1 MFLNPVSEDEI
12 KYIINNLKERW
23 TSGIDGIV
31 EKVVKRSTE
40 YIIKPL
46 TNTCNASFEAGVF
59 PDRLKIAVVKPTH
72 KKGSKED
79 IKNYRL
85 ISLLPAFSKI
95 IGRAMYIR
103 LKTFITYNNILVEAQ
118 NGFREGRSTESA
130 IQTSLD
136 KIFEALDTKIMTIGI
151 FLDLSKAYDVINH
164 KILLTKLEDYGFR
177 VVVNKRPQSYVPGHR
192 QCVEVKYKGNKDIIY

>member
-1 MFLNPVSEDEI
+1 MFLNPVSEDET
-12 KYIINNLKERW
+12 KYIINNLKGRW

-79 IKNYRL
+79 IKNYRPIL
-85 ISLLPAFSKI
+85 LLPVF
-95 IGRAMYIR
+95 
-103 LKTFITYNNILVEAQ
+103 
-118 NGFREGRSTESA
+118 
-130 IQTSLD
+130 
-136 KIFEALDTKIMTIGI
+136 
-151 FLDLSKAYDVINH
+151 
-164 KILLTKLEDYGFR
+164 
-177 VVVNKRPQSYVPGHR
+177 
-192 QCVEVKYKGNKDIIY
+192 

>member
-1 MFLNPVSEDEI
+1 MMFLNPVSEDEI
-12 KYIINNLKERW
+12 KYIINNLKGRW

-46 TNTCNASFEAGVF
+46 TNICNNSFEVGVF
-59 PDRLKIAVVKPTH
+59 PDRLKIAVVKPVH

-85 ISLLPAFSKI
+85 ISLLPVFSKI
-95 IGRAMYIR
+95 IERAMYIR
-103 LKTFITYNNILVEAQ
+103 LKTFVTYNNILVEAQ

-130 IQTSLD
+130 ILTFLD
-136 KIFEALDTKIMTIGI
+136 KILGALDTKIMTIGI

-164 KILLTKLEDYGFR
+164 KILLTKLED
-177 VVVNKRPQSYVPGHR
+177 
-192 QCVEVKYKGNKDIIY
+192 